1 MEKFSTSLKSY
12 VSLHKD
18 QMWSRKPQIKEHTM
32 SILLMKSKKQK
43 TQKQTTIMPVI
54 GKDTIQIY
62 FAGCQSYKRYPEI
75 IIEKQYSRQF
85 VM

>member
-1 MEKFSTSLKSY
+1 
-12 VSLHKD
+12 
-18 QMWSRKPQIKEHTM
+18 M
-32 SILLMKSKKQK
+32 SILLIKSKKQK
-43 TQKQTTIMPVI
+43 TQKQTTVMPVI

-62 FAGCQSYKRYPEI
+62 FAGCHSYKRYPEI